1 MATTTELFAEAL
13 HIAWMNWAKG
23 LIEYVP
29 QTKRDKWTKGMV
41 PFAELPE
48 EYKSQECDYA
58 RKVLTAM
65 GMNETLEKA
74 VAYDSLAHQL
84 SEREKVIEDLRCSTF
99 NYKGLSEKF
108 ERQLSESQKECN
120 EEQKAH
126 ETIGTILAEFDVD
139 GTSVGCARKAKDEV
153 SRLTAEVERMTKER
167 DFNKRLL
174 DELREAID
182 EKASAGR

>member
-74 VAYDSLAHQL
+74 AAYASL
-84 SEREKVIEDLRCSTF
+84 T
-99 NYKGLSEKF
+99 
-108 ERQLSESQKECN
+108 RQLSDSEKEVETERMRLAGCGVAAMQNTES
-120 EEQKAH
+120 
-126 ETIGTILAEFDVD
+126 TIKDRITPDNPYYSASYGDVCGAVDREMRLRSDLAEAY
-139 GTSVGCARKAKDEV
+139 GAIWRKVYLEEHFSPELMKTVLAHFE
-153 SRLTAEVERMTKER
+153 AKER
-167 DFNKRLL
+167 
-174 DELREAID
+174 
-182 EKASAGR
+182 SAGR